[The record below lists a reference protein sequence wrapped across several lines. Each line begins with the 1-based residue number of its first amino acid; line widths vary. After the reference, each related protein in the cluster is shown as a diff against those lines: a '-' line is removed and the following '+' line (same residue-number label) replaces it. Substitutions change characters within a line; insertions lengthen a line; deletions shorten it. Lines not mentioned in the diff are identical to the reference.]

1 MNLNL
6 TDEQSMIQE
15 LARDFATQVL
25 APAAPIIDQTEEYP
39 FENCRKM
46 GELGLMGIEVPE
58 EDGGTGA
65 DTVSYVVALEE
76 VSKACASSGTIMSVN
91 NSLVCHGL
99 AVHGTP
105 EQREKYLRSAAAFER
120 IGTFGLSEPQA
131 GSDAA
136 SQSTKAIRD
145 GDHYVVN
152 GAKNF
157 ISSGGVADF
166 HVVFCVT
173 DPDAK
178 PRHKGISC
186 LLIDADTPG
195 FSAGKPEEKLGI
207 RGANTAALFF
217 EDCRVPA
224 TNLLG
229 EEGQGFK
236 IAMEVLDA
244 GRIGIAAQA
253 LGIAQAALE
262 ASRGFALEREQFG
275 KPLASLQAIQF
286 MIADM
291 ATRIEA
297 ARLLTLKAAVKK
309 QRKQKYSLESAMA
322 KLNAAETA
330 MWSAHKAV
338 QIHGGYGYVREYS
351 VERYFRDA
359 KITEIYEGTSE
370 VQRVVIARHMLR
382 E

>member
-1 MNLNL
+1 MDFNL
-6 TDEQSMIQE
+6 TEEQRMIQE
-15 LARDFATQVL
+15 LARDFAMEVL

-39 FENCRKM
+39 FENCRRM
-46 GELGLMGIEVPE
+46 GELGLMGIDVPE
-58 EDGGTGA
+58 KFGGTGA

-76 VSKACASSGTIMSVN
+76 VSKACAATGTIMSVN

-99 AVHGTP
+99 VLHGTP
-105 EQREKYLRSAAAFER
+105 KQREEYLRPAASFER
-120 IGTFGLSEPQA
+120 IGAFCLSEPQA

-136 SQSTKAIRD
+136 NQSTKAVRD
-145 GDHYVVN
+145 GAYYIVN

-166 HVVFCVT
+166 LVAFCVT
-173 DPDAK
+173 DPDAQ
-178 PRHKGISC
+178 PRYRGISC
-186 LLIDADTPG
+186 LLIDTDTPG

-207 RGANTAALFF
+207 RGANTAALSL

-224 TNLLG
+224 SKLLG
-229 EEGQGFK
+229 EEGEGFK

-253 LGIAQAALE
+253 LGIAQASLE
-262 ASRGFALEREQFG
+262 ASRDFALEREQFG
-275 KPLASLQAIQF
+275 KSLASFQAIQF

-309 QRKQKYSLESAMA
+309 QRKERYSLESAMA
-322 KLNAAETA
+322 KLSASETA
-330 MWSAHKAV
+330 MWAAHKAV
-338 QIHGGYGYVREYS
+338 QIHGGYGYVREYN

-370 VQRVVIARHMLR
+370 VQRIVIARHMLR
-382 E
+382 Q

>member
-1 MNLNL
+1 MDFSL
-6 TDEQSMIQE
+6 TDEQRMIQE
-15 LARDFATQVL
+15 MAQDFATEVL
-25 APAAPIIDQTEEYP
+25 APAASVIDQTEEYP
-39 FENCRKM
+39 FENCRHM

-58 EDGGTGA
+58 VYGGTGA
-65 DTVSYVVALEE
+65 DTVSYVLALEE
-76 VSKACASSGTIMSVN
+76 ISKACGATGTIMSVN

-99 AVHGTP
+99 VVHGTA
-105 EQREKYLRSAAAFER
+105 EQREKYLGPAASFKKIGAFC
-120 IGTFGLSEPQA
+120 LSEPQA

-136 SQSTKAIRD
+136 SQRTRAMRD

-152 GAKNF
+152 GTKNF

-166 HVVFCVT
+166 HIVFCVT
-173 DPDAK
+173 DPDAVPK
-178 PRHKGISC
+178 HRGISC

-207 RGANTAALFF
+207 RATNTAALSF

-224 TNLLG
+224 SHLLG

-236 IAMEVLDA
+236 IAMQVLDA

-253 LGIAQAALE
+253 VGIAQAAFE
-262 ASRGFALEREQFG
+262 ASRDHSLEREQFG
-275 KPLASLQAIQF
+275 KVLARHQAIQF

-297 ARLLTLKAAVKK
+297 ARLLTFEAALKK
-309 QRKQKYSLESAMA
+309 QRKERYTAEGAMA
-322 KLNAAETA
+322 KLYASETA
-330 MWSAHKAV
+330 MWVTNKAI
-338 QIHGGYGYVREYS
+338 QIHGGYGYVREYN

-370 VQRVVIARHMLR
+370 VQRIVIARHLLR
-382 E
+382 D

>member
-1 MNLNL
+1 MNFNL
-6 TDEQSMIQE
+6 TDEQRMIQE
-15 LARDFATQVL
+15 LARDFATDVL

-76 VSKACASSGTIMSVN
+76 VSKACASTGTIMSVN

-99 AVHGTP
+99 VKCATP
-105 EQREKYLRSAAAFER
+105 EQREKYLRPAASFER
-120 IGTFGLSEPQA
+120 IGTFCLSEPEA
-131 GSDAA
+131 GSDAS
-136 SQSTKAIRD
+136 SQRTRAVRD
-145 GDHYVVN
+145 GNHYTVN

-173 DPDAK
+173 DPDAQ
-178 PRHKGISC
+178 PRHRGISC

-195 FSAGKPEEKLGI
+195 FSAGKPEKKLGI
-207 RGANTAALFF
+207 RAANTSALSF
-217 EDCRVPA
+217 EDCRVPVS
-224 TNLLG
+224 NRLG
-229 EEGQGFK
+229 GEGEGFRL
-236 IAMEVLDA
+236 AMEVLDA

-253 LGIAQAALE
+253 LGIAQASLE
-262 ASRGFALEREQFG
+262 ASRDYSQEREQFG
-275 KPLASLQAIQF
+275 KPLAGHQAIQF

-291 ATRIEA
+291 ATKTEA

-309 QRKQKYSLESAMA
+309 HKKERYTLEAAMA
-322 KLNAAETA
+322 KLYAAETA
-330 MWSAHKAV
+330 VWAANKAI
-338 QIHGGYGYVREYS
+338 QIHGGYGYIREYN

-370 VQRVVIARHMLR
+370 IQRMIIARYMLAD
-382 E
+382 

>member
-1 MNLNL
+1 MDFHL
-6 TDEQSMIQE
+6 TDTQQMIQA
-15 LARDFATQVL
+15 LARDFAVEVL

-58 EDGGTGA
+58 EYGGTGA

-76 VSKACASSGTIMSVN
+76 VSKACASTGTIMSVN

-99 AVHGTP
+99 VRHGTP
-105 EQREKYLRSAAAFER
+105 DHRERYLRPAASFQR
-120 IGTFGLSEPQA
+120 IGAFCLSEPEA

-136 SQSTKAIRD
+136 AQRTRAVHA

-166 HVVFCVT
+166 LVVFCVT
-173 DPDAK
+173 DPDAQ
-178 PRHKGISC
+178 PRHRGISC

-207 RGANTAALFF
+207 RAANTAALSF
-217 EDCRVPA
+217 EDCHVPA
-224 TNLLG
+224 SNLLG
-229 EEGQGFK
+229 EEGQGFR

-262 ASRGFALEREQFG
+262 ASQDYAQQRQQFG
-275 KPLASLQAIQF
+275 KPLAEHQAIQF
-286 MIADM
+286 MLADM
-291 ATRIEA
+291 ATRTEA

-309 QRKQKYSLESAMA
+309 QRKESYGVESAMA
-322 KLNAAETA
+322 KLSASETA
-330 MWSAHKAV
+330 MWCAHKAV
-338 QIHGGYGYVREYS
+338 QIHGGYGYVREYN

-370 VQRVVIARHMLR
+370 VQRIVIARHMLHD
-382 E
+382 

>member
-1 MNLNL
+1 MNFNL
-6 TDEQSMIQE
+6 TDEQRMIKE
-15 LARDFATQVL
+15 LAREFSQEVL
-25 APAAPIIDQTEEYP
+25 APAAPVLDQTEEYP

-76 VSKACASSGTIMSVN
+76 VSKACAATGTIMSVN

-99 AVHGTP
+99 VMHGTP
-105 EQREKYLRSAAAFER
+105 EQREKYLRPAASFELIGAFC
-120 IGTFGLSEPQA
+120 LSEPEA

-136 SQSTKAIRD
+136 SQKTRAVRD
-145 GDHYVVN
+145 GDHYIVN

-166 HVVFCVT
+166 LVAFVVT

-178 PRHKGISC
+178 PKHHGISC
-186 LLIDADTPG
+186 LLIDTDTPG

-207 RGANTAALFF
+207 RGANTSELFF
-217 EDCRVPA
+217 EDCRVPIS
-224 TNLLG
+224 NCLG
-229 EEGQGFK
+229 DEGRGFQ

-253 LGIAQAALE
+253 LGIAQASLE
-262 ASRGFALEREQFG
+262 ASRDYALERVQFG
-275 KPLASLQAIQF
+275 KPLARHQAIQF

-291 ATRIEA
+291 ATRTEA
-297 ARLLTLKAAVKK
+297 ARLLTLKAAIKK
-309 QRKQKYSLESAMA
+309 HRKERYSLESAMA
-322 KLNAAETA
+322 KLYASETA
-330 MWSAHKAV
+330 MWAAHKAV
-338 QIHGGYGYVREYS
+338 QIHGGFGYIREYN

-370 VQRVVIARHMLR
+370 VQRMVIARHMLR
-382 E
+382 D

>member
-1 MNLNL
+1 MNFNL
-6 TDEQSMIQE
+6 TDEQRMIQE
-15 LARDFATQVL
+15 LARDFATDVL

-58 EDGGTGA
+58 ADGGTGA

-76 VSKACASSGTIMSVN
+76 VSKACASTGTIMSVN

-99 AVHGTP
+99 VKCATP
-105 EQREKYLRSAAAFER
+105 EQREKYLRPAASFER
-120 IGTFGLSEPQA
+120 IGTFCLSEPEA
-131 GSDAA
+131 GSDAS
-136 SQSTKAIRD
+136 SQRTRAVRD
-145 GDHYVVN
+145 GDHYTVN

-157 ISSGGVADF
+157 ISGGGVADF

-173 DPDAK
+173 DPDAQ
-178 PRHKGISC
+178 PRHRGISC

-195 FSAGKPEEKLGI
+195 FSAGKPEKKLGI
-207 RGANTAALFF
+207 RAANTSALSF
-217 EDCRVPA
+217 EDCRVPVS
-224 TNLLG
+224 NRLG
-229 EEGQGFK
+229 GEGEGFRL
-236 IAMEVLDA
+236 AMEVLDA

-253 LGIAQAALE
+253 LGIAQASLE
-262 ASRGFALEREQFG
+262 ASRDYSQEREQFG
-275 KPLASLQAIQF
+275 KPLAGHQAIRF

-291 ATRIEA
+291 ATKTEA

-309 QRKQKYSLESAMA
+309 HKKERYTLEAAMA
-322 KLNAAETA
+322 KLYAAETA
-330 MWSAHKAV
+330 VWAANKAI
-338 QIHGGYGYVREYS
+338 QIHGGYGYIREYN

-370 VQRVVIARHMLR
+370 IQRMIIARYMLAD
-382 E
+382 

>member
-1 MNLNL
+1 MDFNL
-6 TDEQSMIQE
+6 TEEQRMIQE
-15 LARDFATQVL
+15 LARDFATEVL
-25 APAAPIIDQTEEYP
+25 APAAPIIDETEEYP
-39 FENCRKM
+39 LENCRHM
-46 GELGLMGIEVPE
+46 GELGLMGIDVPE
-58 EDGGTGA
+58 EFGGTGA

-76 VSKACASSGTIMSVN
+76 VSKACAATGTIMSVN

-99 AVHGTP
+99 VVHGTP
-105 EQREKYLRSAAAFER
+105 QQREEYLRPAASFQR
-120 IGTFGLSEPQA
+120 IGAFCLSEPQA

-136 SQSTKAIRD
+136 NQRTKAIRD
-145 GDHYVVN
+145 GDYYIVN

-157 ISSGGVADF
+157 ISSGGMADF
-166 HVVFCVT
+166 LVAFCVT
-173 DPDAK
+173 DPDAQ
-178 PRHKGISC
+178 PRYRGISC
-186 LLIDADTPG
+186 LLIDTDTPG

-207 RGANTAALFF
+207 RGANTSALSL
-217 EDCRVPA
+217 EDCRVPVS
-224 TNLLG
+224 NLLG

-253 LGIAQAALE
+253 LGIAQASLE
-262 ASRGFALEREQFG
+262 ASRDFALEREQFG
-275 KPLASLQAIQF
+275 KPLAGFQAIQF

-309 QRKQKYSLESAMA
+309 QRKERFSLESAMA
-322 KLNAAETA
+322 KLSASETA
-330 MWSAHKAV
+330 MWAAHKAV
-338 QIHGGYGYVREYS
+338 QIHGGYGYMKEYS

-370 VQRVVIARHMLR
+370 VQRIVIARHMLR
-382 E
+382 Q

>member
-1 MNLNL
+1 MDFNL
-6 TDEQSMIQE
+6 TDEQRMIQE
-15 LARDFATQVL
+15 LARDFATEVL
-25 APAAPIIDQTEEYP
+25 APAAPVIDQTEEYP
-39 FENCRKM
+39 FENCRRM
-46 GELGLMGIEVPE
+46 GELGLMGVEVPE
-58 EDGGTGA
+58 EFGGTGA

-76 VSKACASSGTIMSVN
+76 VSKACAASGTIMSVN

-99 AVHGTP
+99 VIHGTP
-105 EQREKYLRSAAAFER
+105 EQREEYLRPAATFQR
-120 IGTFGLSEPQA
+120 IGSFGLSEPQA

-136 SQSTKAIRD
+136 SQRTKAVRD

-178 PRHKGISC
+178 PRHRGISC
-186 LLIDADTPG
+186 LLIDSDTPG

-207 RGANTAALFF
+207 RGANTSALYF

-224 TNLLG
+224 SKLLG

-236 IAMEVLDA
+236 IAMQVLDA

-262 ASRGFALEREQFG
+262 ASRDYALEREQFG

-309 QRKQKYSLESAMA
+309 QSKQKYSLESAMA
-322 KLNAAETA
+322 KLSAGETA

-338 QIHGGYGYVREYS
+338 QIHGGYGYVREYN

-370 VQRVVIARHMLR
+370 VQRLVIARHMLR
-382 E
+382 D

>member
-1 MNLNL
+1 MDFNL
-6 TDEQSMIQE
+6 TDEQRMIQE
-15 LARDFATQVL
+15 LARDFATEVL

-39 FENCRKM
+39 FENCRRM

-58 EDGGTGA
+58 EFGGTGA

-76 VSKACASSGTIMSVN
+76 VSKACAASGTIMSVN

-99 AVHGTP
+99 VVHGTP
-105 EQREKYLRSAAAFER
+105 DQRERYLRPAASFQR
-120 IGTFGLSEPQA
+120 IGSFSLSEPQA

-136 SQSTKAIRD
+136 SQRTRAVRD

-173 DPDAK
+173 DPNAK
-178 PRHKGISC
+178 PRHRGISC
-186 LLIDADTPG
+186 LLIDSDTPG

-207 RGANTAALFF
+207 RGANTAALSF

-224 TNLLG
+224 SNLLG
-229 EEGQGFK
+229 EEGQGFR

-262 ASRGFALEREQFG
+262 ASRDYALEREQFG
-275 KPLASLQAIQF
+275 KSLASLQAIQF

-309 QRKQKYSLESAMA
+309 HSKQRYSLESAMA
-322 KLNAAETA
+322 KLSAAETA
-330 MWSAHKAV
+330 MWAAHKAV
-338 QIHGGYGYVREYS
+338 QIHGGYGYIREYN

-370 VQRVVIARHMLR
+370 VQRLVIARHMLR

>member
-6 TDEQSMIQE
+6 TDEQRMIQE
-15 LARDFATQVL
+15 LARDFATDVL

-39 FENCRKM
+39 FDNCRKM

-76 VSKACASSGTIMSVN
+76 VSKACASTGTIMSVN

-99 AVHGTP
+99 VKCATP
-105 EQREKYLRSAAAFER
+105 EQREEYLRPAASFER
-120 IGTFGLSEPQA
+120 IGTFCLSEPEA
-131 GSDAA
+131 GSDAS
-136 SQSTKAIRD
+136 SQRTRAVRD

-173 DPDAK
+173 DPDAQ
-178 PRHKGISC
+178 PRHRGISC
-186 LLIDADTPG
+186 LLIDAETPG
-195 FSAGKPEEKLGI
+195 FSAGRPEKKLGI
-207 RGANTAALFF
+207 RAANTSALSF
-217 EDCRVPA
+217 EDCTVPLS
-224 TNLLG
+224 NRLG
-229 EEGQGFK
+229 GEGEGFRL
-236 IAMEVLDA
+236 AMEVLDA

-253 LGIAQAALE
+253 LGIAQACLE
-262 ASRGFALEREQFG
+262 ASRDYAQEREQFG
-275 KPLASLQAIQF
+275 KPLAGHQAIQF

-291 ATRIEA
+291 ATKTEA

-309 QRKQKYSLESAMA
+309 HQKERYTLEAAMA
-322 KLNAAETA
+322 KLYAAETA
-330 MWSAHKAV
+330 VWAANKAI
-338 QIHGGYGYVREYS
+338 QIHGGYGYIREYN

-370 VQRVVIARHMLR
+370 IQRMIIARYMLAD
-382 E
+382 

>member
-1 MNLNL
+1 MDFNL
-6 TDEQSMIQE
+6 TEEQRMIQE
-15 LARDFATQVL
+15 LARDFATEVL
-25 APAAPIIDQTEEYP
+25 APAAPIIDETEEYP
-39 FENCRKM
+39 LENCRHM
-46 GELGLMGIEVPE
+46 GELGLMGIDVPE
-58 EDGGTGA
+58 EFGGTGA

-76 VSKACASSGTIMSVN
+76 VSKACAATGTIMSVN

-99 AVHGTP
+99 VVHGTP
-105 EQREKYLRSAAAFER
+105 QQREEYLRPAASFQR
-120 IGTFGLSEPQA
+120 IGAFCLSEPQA

-136 SQSTKAIRD
+136 NQRTKAVRD
-145 GDHYVVN
+145 GDYYIVN

-157 ISSGGVADF
+157 ISSGGMADF
-166 HVVFCVT
+166 LVAFCVT
-173 DPDAK
+173 DPDAQ
-178 PRHKGISC
+178 PRYRGISC
-186 LLIDADTPG
+186 LLIDTDTPG

-207 RGANTAALFF
+207 RGANTSALSL
-217 EDCRVPA
+217 EDCRVPVS
-224 TNLLG
+224 NLLG

-253 LGIAQAALE
+253 LGIAQASLE
-262 ASRGFALEREQFG
+262 ASRDFALEREQFG
-275 KPLASLQAIQF
+275 KPLAGFQAIQF

-309 QRKQKYSLESAMA
+309 QRKERFSLESAMA
-322 KLNAAETA
+322 KLSASETA
-330 MWSAHKAV
+330 MWAAHKAV
-338 QIHGGYGYVREYS
+338 QIHGGYGYMKEYS

-370 VQRVVIARHMLR
+370 VQRIVIARHMLR
-382 E
+382 Q

>member
-1 MNLNL
+1 MDFGL
-6 TDEQSMIQE
+6 TDEQRMIQE
-15 LARDFATQVL
+15 MTRDFATEVL

-39 FENCRKM
+39 LKNCRQM
-46 GELGLMGIEVPE
+46 GELGLMGLEVPE
-58 EDGGTGA
+58 KYGGTGA
-65 DTVSYVVALEE
+65 DTVSYVIAVEE
-76 VSKACASSGTIMSVN
+76 VSKACGATGAITSVN

-99 AVHGTP
+99 VVHGNP
-105 EQREKYLRSAAAFER
+105 EQREKYLRPAASFER
-120 IGTFGLSEPQA
+120 IGTFSLSEPQA
-131 GSDAA
+131 GSDASNQRTRA
-136 SQSTKAIRD
+136 VRD
-145 GDHYVVN
+145 GKYYVVN

-157 ISSGGVADF
+157 ITSGGVADF
-166 HVVFCVT
+166 HIVFCTT
-173 DPDAK
+173 DPDAV
-178 PRHKGISC
+178 PSHRGISC

-195 FSAGKPEEKLGI
+195 CSAGKPEEKLGI
-207 RGANTAALFF
+207 RASNTTGLSF

-224 TNLLG
+224 SNRLG

-262 ASRGFALEREQFG
+262 ASTDYALEREAFG
-275 KPLASLQAIQF
+275 KLIAQHQAIQF

-297 ARLLTLKAAVKK
+297 ARLLTFKAALKK
-309 QRKQKYSLESAMA
+309 QRKERYTLEAAMA
-322 KLNAAETA
+322 KLYASETA
-330 MWSAHKAV
+330 TWVTNKAI
-338 QIHGGYGYVREYS
+338 QIHGGYGYTREYN

-370 VQRVVIARHMLR
+370 VQRLVIARHLLR
-382 E
+382 D

>member
-1 MNLNL
+1 MDFHL
-6 TDEQSMIQE
+6 TDTQQMIQA
-15 LARDFATQVL
+15 LARDFATDVL

-58 EDGGTGA
+58 EYGGTGA

-76 VSKACASSGTIMSVN
+76 VSKACASTGTIMSVN

-99 AVHGTP
+99 VLHGTA
-105 EQREKYLRSAAAFER
+105 EQRESYLRPAASFQR
-120 IGTFGLSEPQA
+120 IGAFCLSEPQA

-136 SQSTKAIRD
+136 AQSTRAVRD

-166 HVVFCVT
+166 LVVFCVT
-173 DPDAK
+173 DPDAH
-178 PRHKGISC
+178 PRHQGISC
-186 LLIDADTPG
+186 LLIDSDTPG

-207 RGANTAALFF
+207 RAANTAALSF

-229 EEGQGFK
+229 EEGQGFR

-262 ASRGFALEREQFG
+262 ASRDYALVREQFG
-275 KPLASLQAIQF
+275 KPLAEHQAIQF
-286 MIADM
+286 MLADM
-291 ATRIEA
+291 ATRTEA

-309 QRKQKYSLESAMA
+309 QQKERYSLESAMA
-322 KLNAAETA
+322 KLYASETA
-330 MWSAHKAV
+330 MWCAYKAV
-338 QIHGGYGYVREYS
+338 QIHGGYGYVKEYN

-370 VQRVVIARHMLR
+370 VQRIVIARHMLHD
-382 E
+382 

>member
-1 MNLNL
+1 MDFNL
-6 TDEQSMIQE
+6 TDTQRMIQD
-15 LARDFATQVL
+15 LARDFAAQVL
-25 APAAPIIDQTEEYP
+25 APAAPVIDQTEEYP

-46 GELGLMGIEVPE
+46 GELGLMGVEVPE
-58 EDGGTGA
+58 EYGGTGA

-76 VSKACASSGTIMSVN
+76 VSKACASTGTIMSVN

-99 AVHGTP
+99 VKHGTP
-105 EQREKYLRSAAAFER
+105 QQREEYLRPAASFQR
-120 IGTFGLSEPQA
+120 IGAFCLSEPGA

-136 SQSTKAIRD
+136 AQSTKAVRD

-166 HVVFCVT
+166 LVVFCVT
-173 DPDAK
+173 DPDAQ
-178 PRHKGISC
+178 PRHRGISC

-207 RGANTAALFF
+207 RGANTAALSF
-217 EDCRVPA
+217 EDCRVPISKR
-224 TNLLG
+224 LG
-229 EEGQGFK
+229 REGAGFRL
-236 IAMEVLDA
+236 AMEVLDA

-253 LGIAQAALE
+253 LGIAQASLE
-262 ASRGFALEREQFG
+262 AARKFALEREQFG
-275 KPLASLQAIQF
+275 KPLARHQAIQF
-286 MIADM
+286 MLADM
-291 ATRIEA
+291 ATRTEA

-309 QRKQKYSLESAMA
+309 QRKERYSLESAMA
-322 KLNAAETA
+322 KLYAAETA
-330 MWSAHKAV
+330 MWSAYKAV
-338 QIHGGYGYVREYS
+338 QIHGGYGYIREYN

-370 VQRVVIARHMLR
+370 IQRIIIARHMLLD
-382 E
+382 

>member
-1 MNLNL
+1 MNFNL
-6 TDEQSMIQE
+6 SDEQRMIQE
-15 LARDFATQVL
+15 LAAEFATEVL
-25 APAAPIIDQTEEYP
+25 APAAPEIDQTEEYP

-58 EDGGTGA
+58 EYGGTGA

-76 VSKACASSGTIMSVN
+76 VSKACAATGTIMSVN

-99 AVHGTP
+99 VIHGTP
-105 EQREKYLRSAAAFER
+105 QQRETYLRPAASFER
-120 IGTFGLSEPQA
+120 IGAFCLSEPEA

-136 SQSTKAIRD
+136 SQRTKAVRD

-166 HVVFCVT
+166 LVAFVVT

-178 PRHKGISC
+178 PKHHGISC

-195 FSAGKPEEKLGI
+195 FKAGKPEEKLGI
-207 RGANTAALFF
+207 RGANTSELFF
-217 EDCRVPA
+217 EDCRVPVS
-224 TNLLG
+224 NRLG
-229 EEGQGFK
+229 EEGRGFQ

-253 LGIAQAALE
+253 LGIAQASLE
-262 ASRGFALEREQFG
+262 ASRDYALERVQFG
-275 KPLASLQAIQF
+275 KPLARHQAIQF

-291 ATRIEA
+291 ATRTEA

-309 QRKQKYSLESAMA
+309 HRKERYSLESAMA
-322 KLNAAETA
+322 KLYASETA
-330 MWSAHKAV
+330 MWAAHKAV
-338 QIHGGYGYVREYS
+338 QIHGGYGYIREYN

-370 VQRVVIARHMLR
+370 VQRIVIARHMLR
-382 E
+382 D

>member
-1 MNLNL
+1 MDFNL
-6 TDEQSMIQE
+6 TDTQRMIQE
-15 LARDFATQVL
+15 LARDFATEVL

-58 EDGGTGA
+58 EYGGTGA
-65 DTVSYVVALEE
+65 DTISYVVALEE
-76 VSKACASSGTIMSVN
+76 VSKACAATGTIMSVN

-99 AVHGTP
+99 VKHGTP
-105 EQREKYLRSAAAFER
+105 EQREEYLRPAASFQR
-120 IGTFGLSEPQA
+120 IGAFCLSEPGA

-136 SQSTKAIRD
+136 AQTTRAVRD
-145 GDHYVVN
+145 GDHYIVN

-166 HVVFCVT
+166 LVVFCVT
-173 DPDAK
+173 DPDAQ
-178 PRHKGISC
+178 PRHRGISC

-207 RGANTAALFF
+207 RGANTAALSF
-217 EDCRVPA
+217 EDCLVPA
-224 TNLLG
+224 SKLLG
-229 EEGQGFK
+229 REGEGFR

-253 LGIAQAALE
+253 LGIAQASLE
-262 ASRGFALEREQFG
+262 AACKFAQEREQFG
-275 KPLASLQAIQF
+275 KPLARHQAIQF
-286 MIADM
+286 MLADM
-291 ATRIEA
+291 ATRTEA
-297 ARLLTLKAAVKK
+297 ARLLTLKAAFKK
-309 QRKQKYSLESAMA
+309 QRKERYSLESAMA
-322 KLNAAETA
+322 KLYAAETA
-330 MWSAHKAV
+330 MWTAYKAV
-338 QIHGGYGYVREYS
+338 QIHGGYGYIREYN

-370 VQRVVIARHMLR
+370 VQRIIIARYTLR
-382 E
+382 D

>member
-1 MNLNL
+1 MDFHL
-6 TDEQSMIQE
+6 TDTQQMIQA
-15 LARDFATQVL
+15 LARDFATEVL
-25 APAAPIIDQTEEYP
+25 APAAPIIDRTEEYP

-46 GELGLMGIEVPE
+46 GELGLMGVEVPE
-58 EDGGTGA
+58 EYGGTGA

-76 VSKACASSGTIMSVN
+76 VSKACASTGTIMSVN

-99 AVHGTP
+99 VRHGAP
-105 EQREKYLRSAAAFER
+105 DLRERYLRPAASFQR
-120 IGTFGLSEPQA
+120 IGAFCLSEPQA

-136 SQSTKAIRD
+136 AQRTRAVRD
-145 GDHYVVN
+145 GDHYIVD

-166 HVVFCVT
+166 LVVFCVT
-173 DPDAK
+173 DPDAR
-178 PRHKGISC
+178 PRHRGISC

-207 RGANTAALFF
+207 RAANTAALSF

-229 EEGQGFK
+229 EEGQGFR

-262 ASRGFALEREQFG
+262 ASRDYALEREQFG
-275 KPLASLQAIQF
+275 KPLAEHQAIQF
-286 MIADM
+286 MLADM
-291 ATRIEA
+291 ATKTEA
-297 ARLLTLKAAVKK
+297 ARLLTLKAALKK
-309 QRKQKYSLESAMA
+309 QRKESYSVESAMA
-322 KLNAAETA
+322 KLSASETA
-330 MWSAHKAV
+330 MWCAYKAV
-338 QIHGGYGYVREYS
+338 QIHGGYGYVKDYN

-370 VQRVVIARHMLR
+370 VQRIVIARHMLHD
-382 E
+382 

>member
-1 MNLNL
+1 MDFNL
-6 TDEQSMIQE
+6 TEEQRMIQE
-15 LARDFATQVL
+15 LARDFAMEVL

-39 FENCRKM
+39 FENCRRM
-46 GELGLMGIEVPE
+46 GELGLMGIDVPE
-58 EDGGTGA
+58 KFGGTGA

-76 VSKACASSGTIMSVN
+76 VSKACAATGTIMSVN

-99 AVHGTP
+99 VLHGTP
-105 EQREKYLRSAAAFER
+105 KQREEYLRPAASFER
-120 IGTFGLSEPQA
+120 IGAFCLSEPQA

-136 SQSTKAIRD
+136 NQSTKAVRD
-145 GDHYVVN
+145 GDYYIVN

-166 HVVFCVT
+166 LVAFCVT
-173 DPDAK
+173 DPDAQ
-178 PRHKGISC
+178 PRYRGISC
-186 LLIDADTPG
+186 LLIDTDTPG

-207 RGANTAALFF
+207 RGANTAALSL

-224 TNLLG
+224 SKLLG
-229 EEGQGFK
+229 EEGEGFK

-253 LGIAQAALE
+253 LGIAQASLE
-262 ASRGFALEREQFG
+262 ASRDFALEREQFG
-275 KPLASLQAIQF
+275 KSLASFQAIQF

-309 QRKQKYSLESAMA
+309 QRKERYSLESAMA
-322 KLNAAETA
+322 KLSASETA
-330 MWSAHKAV
+330 MWAAHKAV
-338 QIHGGYGYVREYS
+338 QIHGGYGYVREYN

-370 VQRVVIARHMLR
+370 VQRIVIARHMLR
-382 E
+382 Q

>member
-1 MNLNL
+1 MNFNL
-6 TDEQSMIQE
+6 TDEQRMIKE
-15 LARDFATQVL
+15 LAAEFATEVL

-76 VSKACASSGTIMSVN
+76 VSKACAATGTIMSVN

-99 AVHGTP
+99 VLHGTP
-105 EQREKYLRSAAAFER
+105 EQRAKYLRPAASFER
-120 IGTFGLSEPQA
+120 IGAFCLSEPEA

-136 SQSTKAIRD
+136 GQKTKAVRD
-145 GDHYVVN
+145 GDHYIVN

-166 HVVFCVT
+166 LVVFAVT
-173 DPDAK
+173 NPDAK
-178 PRHKGISC
+178 PKHHGISC

-207 RGANTAALFF
+207 RGANTSELFF
-217 EDCRVPA
+217 EDCRVPVS
-224 TNLLG
+224 NRLG
-229 EEGQGFK
+229 EEGRGFR

-253 LGIAQAALE
+253 LGIAQASLE
-262 ASRGFALEREQFG
+262 ASRDYSLERVQFG
-275 KPLASLQAIQF
+275 KPLARHQAIQF

-291 ATRIEA
+291 ATRTEA

-309 QRKQKYSLESAMA
+309 HRKERYSLESAMA
-322 KLNAAETA
+322 KLYAAETA
-330 MWSAHKAV
+330 MWVAHKAV
-338 QIHGGYGYVREYS
+338 QIHGGFGYIREYN

-370 VQRVVIARHMLR
+370 VQRMVIARHMLR
-382 E
+382 D